1 MAAVGGFKFLK
12 FNFVQNILSSTFY
25 KILFCFLTLFSISTS
40 VLTQNKN
47 MIEHNKSAL
56 QNLTAGFPNCVFY
69 EIFIRSF
76 CDSNNDGIG
85 DIPGIISKLD
95 YLHELGIEA
104 IWLTPFNPSP
114 SYHKY
119 DVTDYYNVDVEYGTL
134 DDVRELIA
142 EAHKRNIK
150 VIMDFVVN
158 HTSVG
163 HPWFMEAQKAKTNA
177 YHNYY
182 TWAAENNLSGE
193 KQWWHFLQNNS
204 NPVLRGEKY
213 LGFFDRAMPDL
224 NYDND
229 NVRSDIIKAGKYWLK
244 DIGMDGFRLDAAKW
258 IYMPG
263 NEDKNYAWWQQF
275 VTEMKKVKPT
285 AFFVGE
291 ITDKNIATAPY
302 LKDALTSV
310 FNFELAEKI
319 VDCVQTYTDSGIVN
333 LVNDSRSLFYQNNP
347 GFIDATFITNHD
359 QDRIASFTKGDINK
373 TKMAAAI
380 LLTLPGSP
388 FIYYG
393 EELGMTGKKPDEQ
406 IREPFLW
413 NDDTNYTGQTSWIK
427 AKYSVVE
434 NIKPLSLQIN
444 DGNSIFSFYKKLIA
458 VRNQSLALRVGSLV
472 PSAMSSNHLLVYQR
486 VLKYSKVIVIHNLQS
501 EIRSIDLFAIAKGNY
516 AVLCATSSAEITGG
530 SIIKVPAFSSVII
543 NVSDSK

>member
-1 MAAVGGFKFLK
+1 MTSFIRFKIFKF
-12 FNFVQNILSSTFY
+12 NIVQNNLSGTFC
-25 KILFCFLTLFSISTS
+25 KPLFCFLTLLLISTS
-40 VLTQNKN
+40 ILAQNKSMN
-47 MIEHNKSAL
+47 DNAKSAQ
-56 QNLTAGFPNCVFY
+56 QNLTASFPNCVFY

-95 YLHELGIEA
+95 YLHDLGIEG
-104 IWLTPFNPSP
+104 IWLTPFNAAP

-119 DVTDYYNVDVEYGTL
+119 DVTDYYNVDEEYGTL

-158 HTSVG
+158 HTSVQ
-163 HPWFMEAQKAKTNA
+163 HPWFIEAQKSKTNA

-182 TWAAENNLSGE
+182 TWADENNLPGE
-193 KQWWHFLQNNS
+193 KHWWHFLQNNS
-204 NPVLRGEKY
+204 KHIIEGEKY
-213 LGFFDRAMPDL
+213 LGFFDRSMPDL
-224 NYDND
+224 NYDNN
-229 NVRSDIIKAGKYWLK
+229 NVRSEIIKAGKYWLK

-263 NEDKNYAWWQQF
+263 NEKKNYSWWQQF
-275 VTEMKKVKPT
+275 VSEMKKVKPS

-319 VDCVQTYTDSGIVN
+319 VETVQTYTDSGIIS
-333 LVNDSRSLFYQNNP
+333 LVNDSRHLFFENNP

-359 QDRIASFTKGDINK
+359 QDRIASFTNGDDNK

-413 NDDTNYTGQTSWIK
+413 NEDAIDAGQTSWIK
-427 AKYSVVE
+427 AKYSVEQNV
-434 NIKPLSLQIN
+434 KPLSMQII
-444 DGNSIFSFYKKLIA
+444 DGNSIYAYYKKLISI
-458 VRNQSLALRVGSLV
+458 RNQSLALRVGELV
-472 PSAMSSNHLLVYQR
+472 SSALSSDNFLVYQR
-486 VLKYSKVIVIHNLQS
+486 AVKLNSAIVIHNLQS
-501 EIRSIDLFAIAKGNY
+501 ELKVVDLFSIAKGKY
-516 AVLCATSSAEITGG
+516 KILFATSSVDITGG
-530 SIIKVPAFSSVII
+530 SIIKVPPYSSVII
-543 NVSDSK
+543 DVTDLK